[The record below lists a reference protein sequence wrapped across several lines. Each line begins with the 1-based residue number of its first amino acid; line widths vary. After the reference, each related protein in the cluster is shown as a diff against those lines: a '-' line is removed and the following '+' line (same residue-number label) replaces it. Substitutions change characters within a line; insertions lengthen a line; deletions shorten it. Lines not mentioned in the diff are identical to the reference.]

1 MDVDECKGNNDC
13 HSNAT
18 CSNTDGGHNCTCKGG
33 FTGNGLVCVDV
44 DECEKGINDCDPNT
58 TLCVNG
64 IGNYLCECRTGYEIN
79 AAGKCEDIDE
89 CKLGTSNCRGKNE
102 ICTNTIGLYQCDCEN
117 GNDRINSSCVETTVS
132 VATSATP
139 GTSATS
145 GFVVPTS
152 ADTTPSSG
160 SSTTHLFPTT
170 STPTDITTT
179 VSKPTTDTTPSSGS
193 STTHL
198 FPTTSTP
205 TDITTTVSKPTTGNC
220 NVQKCQENCTLM
232 NSCQN
237 GGTCSCDSTCTITCN
252 CGSAYKGS
260 RCELGADTFS
270 PEASKDRVKKKVN
283 LKMTATNEIYVQ
295 EMKNESSTKYKEF
308 VKKFKSMIIPS
319 LKSVSPYFSKLVILK
334 LTNGSVK
341 VDSEAQYDY
350 SLNKTLI
357 TYYEAS
363 LVTDILKAINQSV
376 SNGSLE
382 FKPLTVDSVTS
393 NETLT
398 SEELLGLYT
407 CNSSMEGYVT
417 TWVGD
422 TLQCSSPCS
431 NSDVCSN
438 HGNCTHHIDGA
449 SCNCESGYKRENLT
463 CEYIIEDTT
472 PSSGSSTT
480 HLIPPID
487 WYH

>member
-152 ADTTPSSG
+152 A
-160 SSTTHLFPTT
+160 
-170 STPTDITTT
+170 
-179 VSKPTTDTTPSSGS
+179 
-193 STTHL
+193 
-198 FPTTSTP
+198 
-205 TDITTTVSKPTTGNC
+205 
-220 NVQKCQENCTLM
+220 
-232 NSCQN
+232 
-237 GGTCSCDSTCTITCN
+237 
-252 CGSAYKGS
+252 
-260 RCELGADTFS
+260 
-270 PEASKDRVKKKVN
+270 DRVKKKVN

-472 PSSGSSTT
+472 PSSGSSST
-480 HLIPPID
+480 HLFPSTSIPTDITTTVSKTTGSCDRQKCQKECTEKIPCQNGGTCSCDAFCSITCKCTSA
-487 WYH
+487 YKGSKCEHGENIFLAQLLQGKVGF